1 MTLHAG
7 KHLILHMRARL
18 RPRQH
23 PRHSSWVSGRSEI
36 SLSQPPHN
44 RALEGRTRRSAVL
57 IPSVIWVFVTSTFAR
72 SRAPAPCILF
82 SLLILLHD
90 LHIGAMK
97 HPHLLIHTCP
107 PTSARC
113 RQSLNEQSPRRRPVA
128 SSACRSQEEP
138 PATASELPSIFH
150 ASTGTLKRRTPI
162 LRNDLTPCIDS
173 KLCFYILSLIRGK

>member
-1 MTLHAG
+1 MSLRFQFLFKKLLNQTFVFTSHVYMTVCSIYSQTISFQIVRNDLHAG

-23 PRHSSWVSGRSEI
+23 PRHCSWVSGRSEI

-44 RALEGRTRRSAVL
+44 RALEGGTRRLAVL
-57 IPSVIWVFVTSTFAR
+57 IPSVIWVSVTSTFGR
-72 SRAPAPCILF
+72 SRAPAPCILS

-97 HPHLLIHTCP
+97 HPHRLIHTCP

-113 RQSLNEQSPRRRPVA
+113 GQSLNEQSPRRRPVA

-138 PATASELPSIFH
+138 
-150 ASTGTLKRRTPI
+150 
-162 LRNDLTPCIDS
+162 
-173 KLCFYILSLIRGK
+173 